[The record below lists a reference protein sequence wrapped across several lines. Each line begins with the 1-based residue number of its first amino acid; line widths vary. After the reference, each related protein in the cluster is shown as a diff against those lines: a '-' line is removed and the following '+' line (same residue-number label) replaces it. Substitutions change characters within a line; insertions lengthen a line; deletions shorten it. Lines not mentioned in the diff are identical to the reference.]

1 MKRIILSCLA
11 ASLCALSAMADDH
24 VINFNQLP
32 SAAQQLIETYFDKN
46 DIRTVTADMHGSRT
60 DYEEKFYD
68 GSSIEFDTDGQWD
81 EIDSKVTAIN
91 ETLVPVAIL
100 ETIKT
105 RYGKDAK
112 VKKIKIDRQ
121 EYEVDLDN
129 GAELEF
135 NSNFKLK

>member
-1 MKRIILSCLA
+1 MKKSYFLCIA
-11 ASLCALSAMADDH
+11 ASLCAISALADNH
-24 VINFNQLP
+24 AINFNQLP
-32 SAAQQLIETYFDKN
+32 TAAQQLIETYFNKN

-60 DYEEKFYD
+60 EYEVHFID
-68 GSSIEFDTDGQWD
+68 GSSIEFDTNGQWD
-81 EIDSKVTAIN
+81 EIDSKVAAIN

-135 NSNFKLK
+135 NSNFKMK